1 MRIMRLFN
9 LRNEDSR
16 VGFLLHINDVLDEVL
31 DVEKYINLWIFI
43 IHIDELSTLN
53 EKYFV
58 LGN

>member
-16 VGFLLHINDVLDEVL
+16 VGFFLHINDVLDEVL

-43 IHIDELSTLN
+43 IHIDELSTFN

>member
-43 IHIDELSTLN
+43 IHIDELSTFN